1 MQVMQAFLKM
11 REVIEKIIIDNI
23 PDADCYFDGDECNLR
38 LVVSS
43 SIFSKMT
50 LIQQHKTVMRLL
62 EDKFESGELH
72 ALSLETKII

>member
-1 MQVMQAFLKM
+1 MK
-11 REVIEKIIIDNI
+11 EIIEEIITNNI
-23 PDADCYFDGDECNLR
+23 SDAKCYFDGDACSLR

-43 SIFSKMT
+43 PIFSEMT
-50 LIQQHKTVMRLL
+50 LIEQHKTVMRLL